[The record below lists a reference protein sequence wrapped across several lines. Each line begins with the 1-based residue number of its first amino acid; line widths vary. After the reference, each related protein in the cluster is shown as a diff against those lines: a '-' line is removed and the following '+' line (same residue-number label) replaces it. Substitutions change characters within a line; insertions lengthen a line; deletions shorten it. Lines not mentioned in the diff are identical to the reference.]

1 MAALAAALAAPVQLH
16 ALTIDWTGFARAEA
30 YFGKSPEKTAYG
42 AYHLALKP
50 ELQIIDGL
58 RVFGRL
64 DLHPK
69 DANYFRE
76 APGFFRSAG
85 GLFLGKSKSAAAGLS
100 DSSLFL
106 EVSQFYLSYETEFF
120 RLSIG
125 RAPLDFGLGV
135 TYSAERGPFE
145 RWLSL
150 GDQLSLRLEREP
162 FYLQPAL
169 VCQRCRE
176 GEGAAFALLQGGWK
190 GAAWNLEGFYRH
202 HFGGGGSGGQPGGA
216 EVFGEYEGA
225 KWDIQSSFSWLFQEE
240 AAWGWA
246 MEGGMEIPIALS
258 PRLEAKAGLASE
270 GFSFHPGYDAALL
283 FWNHYFA
290 GGEGAGSG
298 QAQTSKIFVE
308 EGRISHGAYFAP
320 RLVFSLLKEGSL
332 ELSPNAAARQSFQS
346 KKFDYELGLQADWK
360 IESRLFFGLQ
370 GGWLFQGKSSFF
382 GLLAKAA
389 AAF

>member
-1 MAALAAALAAPVQLH
+1 MAALAAPAPLH
-16 ALTIDWTGFARAEA
+16 ALTADWTGFARAEA
-30 YFGKSPEKTAYG
+30 YFGKSPEKAAFG

-58 RVFGRL
+58 RVFSRL
-64 DLHPK
+64 DLRSK
-69 DANYFRE
+69 DADHFRP

-85 GLFLGKSKSAAAGLS
+85 ALFFAGKSKAAAAGLS
-100 DSSLFL
+100 DSPLFL
-106 EVSQFYLSYETEFF
+106 KVSQFYLSYETEFF
-120 RLSIG
+120 RLNIG

-135 TYSAERGPFE
+135 TYSAERGHFE

-162 FYLQPAL
+162 FYLQPAI
-169 VCQRCRE
+169 VCQLCPA
-176 GEGAAFALLQGGWK
+176 GGAFALLQGGLK
-190 GAAWNLEGFYRH
+190 GASWNLEGFWRH
-202 HFGGGGSGGQPGGA
+202 HFGGAASGSPAEAGGA
-216 EVFGEYEGA
+216 EVFGEYGAA

-240 AAWGWA
+240 KTAMGWA
-246 MEGGMEIPIALS
+246 LEGGMEIPIALS
-258 PRLEAKAGLASE
+258 PRLEAKAGFASE

-290 GGEGAGSG
+290 APPAGAAGAA
-298 QAQTSKIFVE
+298 QADKIFIE

-320 RLVFSLLKEGSL
+320 RLVFSLLEEGSL
-332 ELSPNAAARQSFQS
+332 ELSPNAAARQSFQG
-346 KKFDYELGLQADWK
+346 KKFDYEIGLQADWK
-360 IESRLFFGLQ
+360 TESRLFFGLQ

-382 GLLAKAA
+382 GFLAKAA